1 MGKQDII
8 QVLTPDHSVEVSFL
22 DEDATI
28 GDLLASLAED
38 NPIYGNGFWAIVE
51 VAMPRTSKERDTG
64 LRRSGGLVAV
74 LSTVC
79 CWSWVAKGI
88 SSFSELTTI
97 YFFFNFCTSYAYIS

>member
-51 VAMPRTSKERDTG
+51 VAMPRTCKREKEEDEE
-64 LRRSGGLVAV
+64 AV

-79 CWSWVAKGI
+79 CWSWVSKGI
-88 SSFSELTTI
+88 STSSRLTII
-97 YFFFNFCTSYAYIS
+97 YFFFTFCISYAYIS